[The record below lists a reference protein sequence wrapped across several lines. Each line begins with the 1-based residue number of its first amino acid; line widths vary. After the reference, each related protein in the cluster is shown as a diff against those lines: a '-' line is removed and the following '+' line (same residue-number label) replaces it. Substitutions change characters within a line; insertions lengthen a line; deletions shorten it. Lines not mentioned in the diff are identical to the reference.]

1 LGKEVRAFAPDLI
14 WIEVANA
21 FRDAVR
27 ANLLAPAH
35 ADRVLETL
43 LELPLE
49 VRALGLLARPALA
62 CAISDGL
69 TAYDACYVVL
79 ARSLGA
85 TLVTADRS
93 LAAAVE
99 RAELVS

>member
-1 LGKEVRAFAPDLI
+1 VRGVAPDLI

-27 ANLLAPAH
+27 ASILAPAH

-43 LELPLE
+43 LRLPLQL
-49 VRALGLLARPALA
+49 RALSPMARPALA
-62 CAISDGL
+62 AAISLRL

-79 ARSLGA
+79 ADAFDA
-85 TLVTADRS
+85 TLVTADRA
-93 LAAAVE
+93 LAAATE
-99 RAELVS
+99 RAELIG